1 MKHKNPPLRL
11 KNMKLISYHWRSFLE
26 DPWQSRYAIPL
37 LLVNAGGSVY
47 GYYWYSNQLAET
59 AVKWWFFVPDSPLA
73 TTMLAAVLA
82 LSLLGYRNAF
92 INLVS
97 FTANIKYGLWAVIV
111 ISDFWTGGGAIRYTE
126 AMLWVSHLGM
136 AAQGFIFLR
145 SYILGS
151 PTCRKGHHQR
161 MKATGIPKEQG
172 FHILS
177 PVSQFRPLRHFQGK
191 SAGPG
196 RGVTGPALAA
206 TAAWMLLNDFLDY
219 YLGIYPYLYHP
230 GQLLLGAVSAVALSL
245 AIAISLKIYAF
256 KKLANN
262 SR

>member
-1 MKHKNPPLRL
+1 MKYKNRPLRL
-11 KNMKLISYHWRSFLE
+11 ENMKRISYHWRSFLK
-26 DPWQSRYAIPL
+26 DPWQSGYAVPL
-37 LLVNAGGSVY
+37 LLVNTGGSAY

-92 INLVS
+92 ISLVA

-111 ISDFWTGGGAIRYTE
+111 ISDFWAGGGPIRYTE

-136 AAQGFIFLR
+136 AAQGFIFLK
-145 SYILGS
+145 SYL
-151 PTCRKGHHQR
+151 
-161 MKATGIPKEQG
+161 
-172 FHILS
+172 
-177 PVSQFRPLRHFQGK
+177 FRRY
-191 SAGPG
+191 AGPG
-196 RGVTGPALAA
+196 RRVTGPALAA
-206 TAAWMLLNDFLDY
+206 TAVWMLLNDFLDY

-245 AIAISLKIYAF
+245 TIVISIKIYAF
-256 KKLANN
+256 IKLANN